1 MKPRI
6 RRLFTLRNLMIGV
19 ASAGILGGA
28 GIVVWKQRAT
38 GLPHFA
44 TAQVHRQTL
53 EVKLRAGGKVDSTKK
68 TLIECELQR
77 LSYSA
82 NGNRLS
88 AGGASTILEV
98 LPDGTNVH
106 KDDIICRL
114 DSSEYE
120 ELVRQQEI
128 KVETARSEHR
138 RAELDLLAAEAGLR
152 EYRDGLMAQ
161 TRQSF
166 AGTVTLGKADL
177 TKQEERLKWARAMAK
192 IGYLPASKLGD
203 EERSYLRLE
212 NSLATSIRDRDH
224 FLNYGS
230 PRDLA
235 THESKVFNA
244 KTNLDFQFQRLKRQE
259 DRLQKFRDQV
269 ELCTIRAP
277 HDGFLIHANDDDDDP
292 RIDVGVVVRQK
303 MDLFYLPDLS
313 HMEVATL
320 LHESIL
326 SRVKDGM
333 PARVRVESLP
343 NYVLEGRVV
352 SIAPLPSYRSVPT
365 SLDVMN
371 YVGHIQLNGIPEGLL
386 PGMSAEVEILTQSVP
401 DALVIPSEALGYDS
415 GREFCYVAGADFLER
430 REVTVGETSE
440 NLLEVTAGLSEG
452 EKVVLNPGEVADTVP
467 EYLVRSGT
475 ADHHSESAESPTW

>member
-1 MKPRI
+1 MKKRI
-6 RRLFTLRNLMIGV
+6 GRFLTLRKLVIGATVAGMFGV
-19 ASAGILGGA
+19 AGV
-28 GIVVWKQRAT
+28 VVWKRNAPR
-38 GLPHFA
+38 LPHFA
-44 TAQVHRQTL
+44 TAHVHRQTL

-82 NGNRLS
+82 NGDRVS
-88 AGGASTILEV
+88 AGGASTILEL
-98 LPDGTNVH
+98 LPDGSNVH
-106 KDDIICRL
+106 KDDVICRL

-138 RAELDLLAAEAGLR
+138 RAELDLLAAEAGLL

-166 AGTVTLGKADL
+166 AGSITLAKADL
-177 TKQEERLKWARAMAK
+177 QKQAERLKWARAMAE
-192 IGYLPASKLGD
+192 IGYMPSSKLGD
-203 EERSYLRLE
+203 EQRTYLRLE
-212 NSLATSIRDRDH
+212 TTLAGSIRDRDH
-224 FLNYGS
+224 FLHYGA
-230 PRDLA
+230 PRVLA

-244 KTNLDFQFQRLKRQE
+244 RTNLEFQAQRLKRQE
-259 DRLQKFRDQV
+259 ERLEKFRDQV

-277 HDGFLIHANDDDDDP
+277 HDGFLIHANEPDDDP
-292 RIDVGVVVRQK
+292 RIDVGVIVRQK

-326 SRVKDGM
+326 HRVKDGM

-343 NYVLEGRVV
+343 QYVLEGHVA

-371 YVGHIQLNGIPEGLL
+371 YVGHIRLNGIPEGLL
-386 PGMSAEVEILTQSVP
+386 PGMTAEVEILTDSVQ
-401 DALVIPSEALGYDS
+401 DALVIPVEALGYDS
-415 GREFCYVAGADFLER
+415 GREFCYVARPDFLER
-430 REVTVGETSE
+430 REVKVGETSA

-452 EKVVLNPGEVADTVP
+452 EEVILNPGEVAKMVP
-467 EYLVRSGT
+467 EYLVRSVPS
-475 ADHHSESAESPTW
+475 DQHSEDSESPTW